1 MMMVSMIIIV
11 QFISVLADVTDA
23 GRYLFNVLHLR
34 GIAGLGIGLFVRI
47 ADGDDIVQFIVFGD
61 VETVEEEL
69 CAESVSTQTIAI
81 RLKIILFIF
90 SQIYLQR

>member
-1 MMMVSMIIIV
+1 MDV
-11 QFISVLADVTDA
+11 VLFYKRDSQKWESLLLYCDVLE
-23 GRYLFNVLHLR
+23 LFNVFHLR
-34 GIAGLGIGLFVRI
+34 CIAGLGIGLFVRI